1 MKFCEFC
8 GAPMED
14 NVNFCGSCGK
24 KQTEEAVEMAATSK
38 KAGGFDL
45 KNAPVIGAAVVVV
58 LILFL
63 LFGGRGP
70 EKTAKQFMKAVVR
83 GNAKKVVKLLP
94 KDMVKEMMDEADMSK
109 KELVEELDESLDEYK
124 EEYLDGYKFS
134 YEVDDVDDIEGE
146 ELAELKDYLKMMGI
160 PKKKVKKAKEVEIE
174 VTRREK
180 GADRDEEETESESVI
195 VVKIGR
201 NWYIAT
207 SGILY

>member
-38 KAGGFDL
+38 KSGGFDL

-109 KELVEELDESLDEYK
+109 KEPVEELDESLGYFADEL
-124 EEYLDGYKFS
+124 EDYKFS
-134 YEVDDVDDIEGE
+134 YEVDDVDDIKGE
-146 ELAELKDYLKMMGI
+146 ELKDIKDELKEMGVS
-160 PKKKVKKAKEVEIE
+160 KKKVKKAKEVEVE
-174 VTRREK
+174 MTMREK
-180 GADRDEEETESESVI
+180 GASKDEEETQSLSII

-201 NWYIAT
+201 NWYVANMDNFF
-207 SGILY
+207 

>member
-38 KAGGFDL
+38 KAGGFDF

-109 KELVEELDESLDEYK
+109 KELVEELDESLGYFADEL
-124 EEYLDGYKFS
+124 EDYKFS
-134 YEVDDVDDIEGE
+134 YEVDDVDDIKGE
-146 ELAELKDYLKMMGI
+146 ELKDIKDDLKEMGVS
-160 PKKKVKKAKEVEIE
+160 KKKVKKAKEVEVE
-174 VTRREK
+174 MTMREK
-180 GADRDEEETESESVI
+180 GASKDEEYHAPQ
-195 VVKIGR
+195 GH
-201 NWYIAT
+201 
-207 SGILY
+207 SGVHGKADACRA

>member
-24 KQTEEAVEMAATSK
+24 KQTEEAVEAAATPK
-38 KAGGFDL
+38 KAGGFDP
-45 KNAPVIGAAVVVV
+45 KNVPVIGAAVVVV

-109 KELVEELDESLDEYK
+109 KEIIEELDESLGYFADEL
-124 EEYLDGYKFS
+124 EDYKFS
-134 YEVDDVDDIEGE
+134 YEVDDVDDIKGE
-146 ELAELKDYLKMMGI
+146 ELKDIKDELKEMGVS
-160 PKKKVKKAKEVEIE
+160 KKKVKKAKEVEVE
-174 VTRREK
+174 MTMREK
-180 GADRDEEETESESVI
+180 GASKDEEETESLTIV

-201 NWYIAT
+201 NWYVANMD
-207 SGILY
+207 SFF